1 MASGT
6 ATRLEAPSRSEA
18 AAGGVQGRAL
28 AALAPR
34 IPVFDDFASSVSFDP
49 LGSLERLRW
58 MLRTAGLR
66 RPVHLA
72 NSPGVNP
79 PPDSPRRGHIA
90 LLASRSRRT
99 GSGRRHRSATP
110 PRLGPSPSA
119 GSTPAG
125 HARPLACSS
134 AKL

>member
-34 IPVFDDFASSVSFDP
+34 IPTFDDFASSVSFDP

-72 NSPGVNP
+72 NSPTVNN
-79 PPDSPRRGHIA
+79 RGFAATRPHR
-90 LLASRSRRT
+90 ASREPIV
-99 GSGRRHRSATP
+99 RHRFRATAPLRHP
-110 PRLGPSPSA
+110 PRLGPRPPA
-119 GSTPAG
+119 GSKPLG

-134 AKL
+134 ARM